1 MIEKAVPSE
10 EKPAPDALPPEAGE
24 AGEVDGESGPERV
37 AAVQSAAAEA
47 DLPASAAEG
56 PPEPARPL
64 AQRLEALL
72 FASGQALSAARLAN
86 ALGLE
91 APAVQA
97 ALEELALAW
106 RAREGAIELV
116 EIAGGWRFLTRA
128 AFHADVAALRR
139 KAEVER
145 LSPAS
150 LETLAVV
157 AYRQPLT
164 RADIE
169 AVRGVQCGPVLRLLL
184 DRDLIRIT
192 GRSADPGHPLL
203 YGTTKRFL
211 DHFGLKS
218 LKALPDVKDLL
229 DTP

>member
-1 MIEKAVPSE
+1 MIEKAVPPE
-10 EKPAPDALPPEAGE
+10 DKPVPDALPPEAE
-24 AGEVDGESGPERV
+24 AEAEAPEPGRV
-37 AAVQSAAAEA
+37 AAVQAAAQLAEA
-47 DLPASAAEG
+47 KED
-56 PPEPARPL
+56 ARPL
-64 AQRLEALL
+64 AQRVEALL
-72 FASGQALSAARLAN
+72 FASGQALGSARLAH
-86 ALGLE
+86 ALEVDQAL
-91 APAVQA
+91 VQA
-97 ALEELALAW
+97 ALDELALAW
-106 RAREGAIELV
+106 RTREGAIELV
-116 EIAGGWRFLTRA
+116 EIAGGWRFMTRP
-128 AFHADVAALRR
+128 AFHADVGALR
-139 KAEVER
+139 KKTEVER
-145 LSPAS
+145 LSPAA

-157 AYRQPLT
+157 AYRQPIT

-229 DTP
+229 ETP

>member
-1 MIEKAVPSE
+1 MIEKAVPPE
-10 EKPAPDALPPEAGE
+10 DKPVPDALPPEAE
-24 AGEVDGESGPERV
+24 AAGPAAEPGRV
-37 AAVQSAAAEA
+37 AALEQAAGEA
-47 DLPASAAEG
+47 PAV
-56 PPEPARPL
+56 ARPL
-64 AQRLEALL
+64 AQRVEALL
-72 FASGQALSAARLAN
+72 FASGQPLGVARLAQ
-86 ALGLE
+86 ALE
-91 APAVQA
+91 AEAPVLQA
-97 ALEELALAW
+97 ALDELALAW

-116 EIAGGWRFLTRA
+116 EIAGGWRFMTRP
-128 AFHADVAALRR
+128 AFHPDVAALRR

-145 LSPAS
+145 LSPAA
-150 LETLAVV
+150 LESLAVV
-157 AYRQPLT
+157 AYRQPIT

-192 GRSADPGHPLL
+192 GRSTDPGHPLL

-229 DTP
+229 ESP

>member
-1 MIEKAVPSE
+1 MIEKATPPDDKPVPH
-10 EKPAPDALPPEAGE
+10 ALPPEAEEE
-24 AGEVDGESGPERV
+24 AAPAERV
-37 AAVQSAAAEA
+37 APVGGPEE
-47 DLPASAAEG
+47 PEG
-56 PPEPARPL
+56 PAGGPPRPL
-64 AQRLEALL
+64 AQRVEALL
-72 FASGQALSAARLAN
+72 FASGQPLTPARLAA
-86 ALGLE
+86 ALGAE

-97 ALEELALAW
+97 ALEELVLAW
-106 RAREGAIELV
+106 RTREGAIELV

-128 AFHADVAALRR
+128 AFHPDVAALRR
-139 KAEVER
+139 KTEVER
-145 LSPAS
+145 LSPAA

-192 GRSADPGHPLL
+192 GRSSDPGHPLL
-203 YGTTKRFL
+203 YATTKRFL

-229 DTP
+229 ETP

>member
-1 MIEKAVPSE
+1 MIEKATPSDDKPVPH
-10 EKPAPDALPPEAGE
+10 ALPPEAEEE
-24 AGEVDGESGPERV
+24 AAPAGRV
-37 AAVQSAAAEA
+37 APVGGPDEAEA
-47 DLPASAAEG
+47 PAG
-56 PPEPARPL
+56 GPARPL
-64 AQRLEALL
+64 SQRVEALL
-72 FASGQALSAARLAN
+72 FASGQPLTPARLAA
-86 ALGLE
+86 ALGAE

-97 ALEELALAW
+97 ALEELVLAW
-106 RAREGAIELV
+106 RTREGAIELV

-128 AFHADVAALRR
+128 AFHPDVAALRK

-145 LSPAS
+145 LSPAA

-203 YGTTKRFL
+203 YATTKRFL

-229 DTP
+229 ETP